1 MENQTKKPI
10 TIVISDFKAT
20 LSEMINSSE
29 LPPFI
34 LEPIFKDM
42 LSQIRIAE
50 QKQLENDIKL
60 YNEATKN
67 SK

>member
-1 MENQTKKPI
+1 MDNIKKPI
-10 TIVISDFKAT
+10 TMVVAEFKST

-29 LPPFI
+29 LPAFI

-42 LSQIRIAE
+42 LSQIRVAE
-50 QKQLENDIKL
+50 QKQLENDIKM

-67 SK
+67 YE

>member
-1 MENQTKKPI
+1 MDNNIKKPI
-10 TIVISDFKAT
+10 TMVIAEFKSA

-29 LPPFI
+29 LPAFV
-34 LEPIFKDM
+34 LEPIFKEM

-60 YNEATKN
+60 YNEAIKN
-67 SK
+67 CK